1 MGRTNVLVNKQ
12 QEKLSFYTKAMTRNG
27 KKISPST
34 CMFLLCQATI
44 FIEEI
49 ILMGNILINLKT
61 QADLD

>member
-1 MGRTNVLVNKQ
+1 MGRINVLVNKQ
-12 QEKLSFYTKAMTRNG
+12 QAKLSFYTKTITRNG

-34 CMFLLCQATI
+34 CIFLLSQAKI

-61 QADLD
+61 QTDLD